1 MVSSFSICDKRKL
14 GYMFRTFYKQ
24 CSTEVLLNLYK
35 HLIRP
40 TLEYCCSVWDPSSK
54 SLIVELEKAQKR
66 AAKICLKDRT
76 SPYAILLK
84 RLDLPTLQSWQTYIK
99 LFMVYRILNEDMYFP
114 PGIFVYRNSSVHTR
128 NYNPLQLLPYSSN
141 TMYFMCFFAPQ
152 AVTLWNSLPPSVTGS
167 PPLSML
173 CHMYSCK
180 CNCCSNLFV
189 LYMLECT
196 TSFHATCIYTP
207 INQRVGRLSM

>member
-1 MVSSFSICDKRKL
+1 
-14 GYMFRTFYKQ
+14 MFCTFYKQ
-24 CSTEVLLNLYK
+24 CTTEVLLNLYK

-54 SLIVELEKAQKR
+54 SLIVELEKTQKL
-66 AAKICLKDRT
+66 AARIYWT

-84 RLDLPTLQSWQTYIK
+84 RLNLPTLQSRRTYIK
-99 LFMVYRILNEDMYFP
+99 LCMVYRTLNEDMYFP

-141 TMYFMCFFAPQ
+141 TTYFTCSFAPH

-167 PPLSML
+167 PSL
-173 CHMYSCK
+173 
-180 CNCCSNLFV
+180 
-189 LYMLECT
+189 
-196 TSFHATCIYTP
+196 TSFKHA
-207 INQRVGRLSM
+207 LSYVVM